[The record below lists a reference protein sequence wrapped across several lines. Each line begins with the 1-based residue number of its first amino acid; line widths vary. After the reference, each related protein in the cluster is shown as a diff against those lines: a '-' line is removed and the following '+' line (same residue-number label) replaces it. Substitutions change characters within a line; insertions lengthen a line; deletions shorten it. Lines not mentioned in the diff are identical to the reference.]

1 MIITTI
7 IATCSAGGRSPAQPL
22 LECKGRVAP
31 AAVPE
36 LRREETVLSDSCLFL
51 WNRST
56 SVASQKLRFVF
67 NLQRLY
73 TKKTNCENKVTCETF
88 TTNFKAMQI
97 LYKAP
102 GPPVLNCVLNTVM
115 IIVLPVTVALQMA
128 AVRKVA
134 PPPSRCQV
142 VA

>member
-73 TKKTNCENKVTCETF
+73 MKKTVRTKSCVKHLPPTLKPCKFF
-88 TTNFKAMQI
+88 TKHPAHQF
-97 LYKAP
+97 
-102 GPPVLNCVLNTVM
+102 
-115 IIVLPVTVALQMA
+115 
-128 AVRKVA
+128 
-134 PPPSRCQV
+134 
-142 VA
+142 